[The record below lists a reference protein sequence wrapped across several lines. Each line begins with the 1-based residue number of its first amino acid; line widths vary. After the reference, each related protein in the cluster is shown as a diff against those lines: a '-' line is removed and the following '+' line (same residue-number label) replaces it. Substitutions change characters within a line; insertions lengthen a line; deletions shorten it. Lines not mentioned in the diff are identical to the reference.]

1 MTNNHTKI
9 INLSNEQVLNEMTQH
24 FVFPN
29 NLERGDN
36 VKINKQRLQIAM
48 ANACLNMDDLATL
61 AGISRVS
68 LTKYVSGSTKPRT
81 KTVGKIA
88 KALNVQVQDIIELE
102 SD

>member
-1 MTNNHTKI
+1 M
-9 INLSNEQVLNEMTQH
+9 L
-24 FVFPN
+24 
-29 NLERGDN
+29 
-36 VKINKQRLQIAM
+36 
-48 ANACLNMDDLATL
+48 CLNMDDLATL

>member
-1 MTNNHTKI
+1 
-9 INLSNEQVLNEMTQH
+9 MTQH

-29 NLERGDN
+29 DLERGDN

-61 AGISRVS
+61 AGISRGS